1 MGYVKLRRLRQ
12 ARLDDALRRM
22 MASCPAPM
30 RLRVLAE
37 ELAAIH
43 AAEVLTPAWPMRDN
57 L

>member
-22 MASCPAPM
+22 MVSCPAPM

-37 ELAAIH
+37 ELAAIR